1 MKRTYEEKSH
11 QPITSVKST
20 TLNLQPRG
28 FASPQAALAEDVSSQ
43 TNQVSSE
50 NLLEKIISTPT
61 SESSTTPIQRKP
73 QNRLKAM
80 RSQRMEIQAKQN
92 DESSVESNLAS
103 IHRKPQNRLKAI
115 TAQGIAIQAKLNIG
129 EPNDKYEQEAD
140 DTASKVVQQINSPT
154 QDKSVQKQ
162 ESMEEEDELQMKSIS
177 NIQREES
184 MEEEDELQ
192 MKSLVQKR
200 ENFGGGEASTDLE
213 SSIQSAR
220 GSGQSLD
227 TGLQAKM
234 GQSMGADFSDV
245 KVHTDSQSDQLN
257 KSIQAKAFTT
267 GQDVFF
273 RQGAYDPSSRGG
285 QELIAHELTHV
296 VQQNPVASVN
306 RRMIRRSASKKVLQ
320 SCTDINV
327 QPKLLVTA
335 AKFKV
340 ATPKGSFRNK
350 RSKELTEID
359 TCLKKIEQTGEDI
372 ILMSE
377 LLEAIK
383 KWQAKAKPTDSRYD
397 TVEALRKHVA
407 NEVGKL
413 SKDPANVNPD
423 LMVGPVQKPSADFSD
438 FDSKQFRVSG
448 RAPTRKIEE
457 VKRTQEVN
465 GDIVYYATGLV
476 TGFDGKVP
484 VIRPYTAPISLG
496 NWYPTVTHINGMA
509 VAPKGGILSAA
520 ALQESVNNALE
531 AAGTDMSVAQN
542 VVDLLYTYSALR
554 GGTMGDLWDCI
565 KGKVEMEDD
574 ATLKQEEI
582 MLDAVRREQR
592 VTVSAHSRG
601 TIKTDN
607 AVRVVHKILAQEFIP
622 VVQQSADNVRRVQA
636 YCQYAYEE
644 AGILPD
650 AMAAQCYKVLAAEKA
665 KEDMNKFVQLIYAG
679 NAVQHPSRF
688 IDISIYVGGMDPVSM
703 FVGTY
708 SETGRKVDAFIG
720 TGGSKKSKLH
730 SVGKGKG
737 HGFVGNY
744 MPEVSQEIA
753 SDIRGR

>member
-1 MKRTYEEKSH
+1 MKRTYEKKPAQSVV
-11 QPITSVKST
+11 SVKPT
-20 TLNLQPRG
+20 TLNLQTRG
-28 FASPQAALAEDVSSQ
+28 FAPPQPELDESVLSQ
-43 TNQVSSE
+43 PRNTSSE
-50 NLLEKIISTPT
+50 NLLEKLISTPT
-61 SESSTTPIQRKP
+61 SGSTAPVQRKP
-73 QNRLKAM
+73 QNRLKAG
-80 RSQRMEIQAKQN
+80 RM
-92 DESSVESNLAS
+92 
-103 IHRKPQNRLKAI
+103 P
-115 TAQGIAIQAKLNIG
+115 IQAKLNIG
-129 EPNDKYEQEAD
+129 EPNDKYEKEAD
-140 DTASKVVQQINSPT
+140 DTASKVVQQINAPT
-154 QDKSVQKQ
+154 QDRSVQRQ
-162 ESMEEEDELQMKSIS
+162 EAMEEDELQMKPIS
-177 NIQREES
+177 SIQREES

-192 MKSLVQKR
+192 MKPISSIQREAMEEEDELQMKSLVQRR
-200 ENFGGGEASTDLE
+200 ENLGGGEASSDLE

-220 GSGQSLD
+220 GSGHPLD
-227 TGLQAKM
+227 AGLQEKM
-234 GQSMGADFSDV
+234 GQAMGADFSGV

-257 KSIQAKAFTT
+257 QSIQAKAFTT

-273 RQGAYDPSSRGG
+273 RQGAYEPSSRDG

-296 VQQNPVASVN
+296 VQQNPVTDVN
-306 RRMIRRSASKKVLQ
+306 RRMIRRTDSKKALQ
-320 SCTDINV
+320 SSMDINV

-335 AKFKV
+335 AKFKA
-340 ATPKGSFRNK
+340 ATPKKGLGNA
-350 RSKELTEID
+350 RSKELEEID

-377 LLEAIK
+377 LLEAIN
-383 KWQAKAKPTDSRYD
+383 KWQAKAKRTNSRYD
-397 TVEALRKHVA
+397 TVEALRWHVA
-407 NEVGKL
+407 HEVSKL
-413 SKDPANVNPD
+413 SKDPANANPN
-423 LMVGPVQKPSADFSD
+423 LAVGAVPPPSGNFSD

-457 VKRTQEVN
+457 VKRKQEVN

-476 TGFDGKVP
+476 TGFEGKVP
-484 VIRPYTAPISLG
+484 VITPYTAPISLG
-496 NWYPTVTHINGMA
+496 NWYPSVTHINGMA

-520 ALQESVNNALE
+520 ALQESVNKALE

-554 GGTMGDLWDCI
+554 DNTVGDLWDCI
-565 KGKVEMEDD
+565 KGKVQVEDD
-574 ATLKQEEI
+574 ATVKQEEI
-582 MLDAVRREQR
+582 MLDAVRRQKR

-607 AVRVVHKILAQEFIP
+607 AVRAVHKILAQEFIP
-622 VVQQSADNVRRVQA
+622 VVKQSADNVKRVKA
-636 YCQYAYEE
+636 YCKYAYEE
-644 AGILPD
+644 AGISPK

-679 NAVQHPSRF
+679 NAVQHPSTF

-720 TGGSKKSKLH
+720 SGGSKKSKLH

-744 MPEVSQEIA
+744 IPAVSQEIA
-753 SDIRGR
+753 SDIKKR

>member
-1 MKRTYEEKSH
+1 MSRTYGNEKNSSKSA
-11 QPITSVKST
+11 TSVQPTASF
-20 TLNLQPRG
+20 LQTRD
-28 FASPQAALAEDVSSQ
+28 FAPLQTDLDEDATFRPSGY
-43 TNQVSSE
+43 TE
-50 NLLEKIISTPT
+50 NFLEKIINQRGT
-61 SESSTTPIQRKP
+61 ESSDTPIQAKP
-73 QNRLKAM
+73 MNRLMKPLQ
-80 RSQRMEIQAKQN
+80 SKRM
-92 DESSVESNLAS
+92 
-103 IHRKPQNRLKAI
+103 
-115 TAQGIAIQAKLNIG
+115 AIQAKLSIG

-140 DTASKVVQQINSPT
+140 ATASKVVQQINSPT
-154 QDKSVQKQ
+154 HDQSV
-162 ESMEEEDELQMKSIS
+162 
-177 NIQREES
+177 QREES
-184 MEEEDELQ
+184 MEEEDEELQMKPISSIQREAAMEEEEELQMKPISSIQREAMEEEEELQ
-192 MKSLVQKR
+192 MKSLVQRR
-200 ENFGGGEASTDLE
+200 ENLGGGEASTDLE

-220 GSGQSLD
+220 GSGQPLD
-227 TGLQAKM
+227 AGLQEKM
-234 GQSMGADFSDV
+234 GQAMGADFSDV

-273 RQGAYDPSSRGG
+273 GQGAYDPISQGG

-296 VQQNPVASVN
+296 VQQNPVTTVN
-306 RRMIRRSASKKVLQ
+306 RRMIRRVYSKKALP
-320 SCTDINV
+320 SSMDIDV

-335 AKFKV
+335 AKFKS
-340 ATPKGSFRNK
+340 ATPKKGLGSK

-383 KWQAKAKPTDSRYD
+383 KWQAKAKPTNSRYD

-413 SKDPANVNPD
+413 SRDPANANPA
-423 LMVGPVQKPSADFSD
+423 LAIGPVQRPSADFSD

-457 VKRTQEVN
+457 VKRSQEVN

-484 VIRPYTAPISLG
+484 VITPYAAPISLG
-496 NWYPTVTHINGMA
+496 NWYPAVTHINGMA

-531 AAGTDMSVAQN
+531 SAGTDMSVAQN

-554 GGTMGDLWDCI
+554 GGTAGDLWDCI
-565 KGKVEMEDD
+565 KGKVQVEDD
-574 ATLKQEEI
+574 ATVKQEEI
-582 MLDAVRREQR
+582 MLDAVRRQKR

-607 AVRVVHKILAQEFIP
+607 AVREVHKILAQEFIP
-622 VVQQSADNVRRVQA
+622 FVKQSADNKRRVKA

-679 NAVQHPSRF
+679 NAVQHPSTF

-720 TGGSKKSKLH
+720 SGGSKKSKLH

-744 MPEVSQEIA
+744 MPAVSQAIA
-753 SDIRGR
+753 NDIRAR